1 MQNNSLI
8 KINPSLTTRENL
20 ANNGISIDKY
30 NNALQL
36 LKNMDR
42 TKLTLGFT
50 EKDLYKAIEL
60 QTGGALSNDMLETIG
75 VIFAIISTAI
85 GVYVASFVNISQT
98 TPLLAN
104 TLNLDG
110 VIDNPKPETDYIS
123 TGIVMLVIFVF
134 ITKTSEMLY
143 YEAST
148 RLLGAPRQQTQPNY
162 PVIQFGPDD
171 LIAAPPADAHVFGAP
186 GAATHVF
193 GAPAAGGSR
202 KKTRKNKRTYRKK

>member
-20 ANNGISIDKY
+20 ANNGISIEKY

-36 LKNMDR
+36 LKNMDT

-60 QTGGALSNDMLETIG
+60 QTGGALSNDMLETIS
-75 VIFAIISTAI
+75 VIFGIISTAI

-104 TLNLDG
+104 ALNLDG

-148 RLLGAPRQQTQPNY
+148 RLLGAPRQQQTQPNY

-171 LIAAPPADAHVFGAP
+171 LIAAPPVFGAP

-202 KKTRKNKRTYRKK
+202 KKTRKNKRTYRK